1 MGTLLLRWAI
11 ILPTNGLGKHV
22 KNDTLHNIF
31 QNLLDSEWEVLYSR
45 FLSAYAG
52 RRKSFLG
59 SLGKKAHKGLDGQ
72 AANRVS

>member
-1 MGTLLLRWAI
+1 MNFAKTLDR
-11 ILPTNGLGKHV
+11 GK
-22 KNDTLHNIF
+22 
-31 QNLLDSEWEVLYSR
+31 EVLYSR

-59 SLGKKAHKGLDGQ
+59 SFGKKAHKGLDGQ